1 MRLTLLFALALV
13 ACKDDGSSTTD
24 SGIPPAD
31 SGADPDSDGDGVPA
45 SEDCDDNNPEVSPSA
60 AEQCDGLDNNCDG
73 EIDEGVLSTFYAD
86 ADADGYGDLT
96 QPTEACEQPTGAAAT
111 GDDCDDTNPAIHP
124 NAEETDCADPTD
136 YNCDGSTG
144 FADADADGWPACQDC
159 DDSDAGENPD
169 AVEICD
175 ESDDDCDGLVDEDVT
190 TTFWADTDADSYGD
204 LDFPTESCALPDG
217 YAVNSEDCD
226 DSDALVNP
234 GITEIC
240 DERDDDC
247 DGEIDEGVTITY
259 YADTDGDGFGDL
271 DAPVEACELPSGYS
285 DDAEDCDDSSADI
298 SPAETELCDGVD
310 NDCDSDVDEPDA
322 IDAEIWYADDDGD
335 QFGDA
340 DASTEACEV
349 PTGFVADDTDCD
361 DSDADTF
368 PGAAPEDDGAACMTD
383 ADEDDYGDDAPSA
396 SAVAGSDCDDGDAT
410 VYPGGAEDGGD
421 GSDAGDG
428 LDNDCDGYDDE
439 GLLYGSGGDGAASVT
454 SDTAWEDLGG
464 ACTVVSAVSSG
475 AVTVADAS
483 DFAVGDKALLVNL
496 QGASGK
502 TTNVGA
508 WELLDV
514 ASVSGSNVS
523 FVTAPTRTYGNT
535 SNTDLS
541 GQSVALFRVPQLLDL
556 NLGAGATITADP
568 FDGDCGGVVALLVA
582 STARISGTISAE
594 ALGYA
599 GGAQNTSYASTGQ
612 SGEGTTGTG
621 SKTYLGNGTG
631 GGGGGLSVSSCSNC
645 EGNGGGGGHGTKGEA
660 GEQSNPTLGYGG
672 VGGTSYGD
680 VALLALTLGSGGG
693 AGALDQSSEKGI
705 GGSGGAGG
713 GALLLYARNLTVLST
728 GLLTAAGEDGEIG
741 CAEFSNWC
749 GTAASGSSASEAEA
763 GGAGAGGSLYVAS
776 TTAVVSPDTLGA
788 LGGLGQL
795 SGSSWKKYSGD
806 GGDGRVRLDLGT
818 LNGVGAS
825 SATTEAAAVCEPDP
839 GTIGAL

>member
-31 SGADPDSDGDGVPA
+31 SGADPDNDGDGVPA
-45 SEDCDDNNPEVSPSA
+45 SEDCDDNNPDVSPSA
-60 AEQCDGLDNNCDG
+60 AELCDGLDNNCDG
-73 EIDEGVLSTFYAD
+73 ETDEGVLITFYAD
-86 ADADGYGDLT
+86 ADADGYGDIT
-96 QPTEACEQPTGAAAT
+96 QPTDACEQPSGAAAT

-144 FADADADGWPACQDC
+144 FADADNDGWPACQDC
-159 DDSDAGENPD
+159 DDGDAGENPD

-204 LDFPTESCALPDG
+204 LDFPVESCALPDG

-247 DGEIDEGVTITY
+247 DGDIDEGVTTTY
-259 YADTDGDGFGDL
+259 YSDIDGDGFGDL
-271 DAPVEACELPSGYS
+271 DAPVEACEVPSGFVIN
-285 DDAEDCDDSSADI
+285 AEDCDDTDADI
-298 SPAETELCDGVD
+298 SPEDTELCDGVD
-310 NDCDSDVDEPDA
+310 NDCDSAVDEPDA
-322 IDAEIWYADDDGD
+322 LDAAIWYADDDGD
-335 QFGDA
+335 LFGDA
-340 DASTEACEV
+340 SASTSSCEA
-349 PTGFVADDTDCD
+349 PSGFVDDDSDCD
-361 DSDADTF
+361 DSDAATF
-368 PGAAPEDDGAACMTD
+368 PGAAPEDDAAACMTD
-383 ADEDDYGDDAPSA
+383 ADDDDYGDDSPSA
-396 SAVAGSDCDDGDAT
+396 SAAAGSDCDDADAT

-439 GLLYGSGGDGAASVT
+439 GLLYGSGGDGEASVT

-464 ACTVVSAVSSG
+464 ACTVVSAVSGG
-475 AVTVADAS
+475 AVTVSDAS

-496 QGASGK
+496 QGSSGK

-514 ASVSGSNVS
+514 ASVSGATVS
-523 FVTAPTRTYGNT
+523 FVTSPTRTYGAT

-541 GQSVALFRVPQLLDL
+541 GQSVALFRVPQLLNL
-556 NLGAGATITADP
+556 SLGAGATITGDP

-594 ALGYA
+594 GLGYA
-599 GGAQNTSYASTGQ
+599 GGAQNTTYASTGQ
-612 SGEGTTGTG
+612 SGEGTTGAG

-631 GGGGGLSVSSCSNC
+631 GGGGGLSASSCSNC
-645 EGNGGGGGHGTKGEA
+645 EGNGGGGGHATAGEA

-680 VALLALTLGSGGG
+680 VALLAMTLGSGGG
-693 AGALDQSSEKGI
+693 AGALDQSTEKGI

-713 GALLLYARNLTVLST
+713 GALVLYARNLTVLST
-728 GLLTAAGEDGEIG
+728 GLLTAAGEDGEAG
-741 CAEFSNWC
+741 CAEFTNWC

-795 SGSSWKKYSGD
+795 SGSSWAKYSGD

-818 LNGVGAS
+818 LNGVSAAS
-825 SATTEAAAVCEPDP
+825 AATEAAAVCEPDP